1 MQSAVLVPLRSKRA
15 FVATVVP
22 IRIDSIL
29 EWSIGWPAGDPK
41 ILLIASR
48 GASGYSGL
56 TDKSFKTFV
65 SPEKY

>member
-1 MQSAVLVPLRSKRA
+1 M
-15 FVATVVP
+15 T
-22 IRIDSIL
+22 
-29 EWSIGWPAGDPK
+29 AGDPK

-65 SPEKY
+65 SPENFIEKMSVIKSAVFAAKDAREFKKSLTGW